1 MNNSVLDNLILD
13 NLLYNDD
20 VKTSYPYSFQSKT
33 NMKLINLQQIAL
45 FDERL
50 SEFKNY
56 GIIRSGA
63 YSKSLYNF
71 VYIYATAIN
80 NEVIISLKT
89 KPGNTYKVILFITC
103 FAIENIKTIDIY
115 NDSSNKKSLINQVNS
130 SYVNYISTFFEN
142 KDDTIYIKFQFKDA
156 AKKNQQNRIFLCK
169 KIICENVNSN
179 NYNLIVKNNLLFS
192 EKKYN
197 KFDYIIG
204 IAVWGREEIL
214 EKILHLIN
222 SFKLPFKL
230 GIVLVYSRKS
240 DYNRFSKYNNVF
252 YHYSPNSPLGSKWLS
267 VIYYSQLYNPDML
280 MILGSDDMVSRKYLI
295 DSYMKIKEGND
306 IYACN
311 KWYMY
316 DETNNNLYKSTYKIK
331 RLLGAGRVLS
341 SKFLR
346 KCNFKIYDPV
356 INKSLDSL
364 LLRTITKHHPQFLKS
379 IHITDKIGI
388 LLYKGHWECFNKA
401 KVLINAKSLNTIK
414 LENNI
419 TDILNEFNIK
429 EKKLTPPRL
438 PPNTIPSNFKS
449 LIYNK
454 KKTKSKRNTYILN

>member
-1 MNNSVLDNLILD
+1 MGFCMGNFFSFWKRRKSDKNKRNYDD
-13 NLLYNDD
+13 YNDD
-20 VKTSYPYSFQSKT
+20 YYDEYKRLLDEK
-33 NMKLINLQQIAL
+33 NNKLINNM
-45 FDERL
+45 
-50 SEFKNY
+50 K
-56 GIIRSGA
+56 
-63 YSKSLYNF
+63 
-71 VYIYATAIN
+71 IYRN
-80 NEVIISLKT
+80 
-89 KPGNTYKVILFITC
+89 GDYKY
-103 FAIENIKTIDIY
+103 EPK
-115 NDSSNKKSLINQVNS
+115 
-130 SYVNYISTFFEN
+130 
-142 KDDTIYIKFQFKDA
+142 
-156 AKKNQQNRIFLCK
+156 
-169 KIICENVNSN
+169 
-179 NYNLIVKNNLLFS
+179 
-192 EKKYN
+192 
-197 KFDYIIG
+197 
-204 IAVWGREEIL
+204 
-214 EKILHLIN
+214 
-222 SFKLPFKL
+222 
-230 GIVLVYSRKS
+230 
-240 DYNRFSKYNNVF
+240 KYNNVF